1 MAELIDVANAM
12 FTNKRNW
19 VNISDEDKFSSK
31 IKKKKQN
38 NGKINKIDLKK
49 IKSRNDLEDLED

>member
-1 MAELIDVANAM
+1 MSNSFKKL
-12 FTNKRNW
+12 
-19 VNISDEDKFSSK
+19 NISDEDKFSSK